1 MKLEM
6 TVSEVTNI
14 FKENQKQPVQLV
26 EMIRADIREK
36 VGQYLTAMMNKELT
50 QFLGRCPSKRTIGQK
65 DWFQFSYKRLYEL
78 LPFYTA

>member
-1 MKLEM
+1 MKLKM

-65 DWFQFSYKRLYEL
+65 DWFQVSYKRLYEL
-78 LPFYTA
+78 LPF